1 MNVLGAAL
9 YRVCIALW
17 VGGMFAVGYMAAPM
31 LFARLPDRMLA
42 GDVAGTLFTAQSWV
56 AIACAAYVIL
66 YLISKQ
72 GRLALTTAVFRIVVV
87 MLLLTLIGHFGIQP
101 VLLQLKAEA
110 MPLSVMAS
118 PLRDQFALWHG
129 ASSLLFV
136 AESLLGLWLV
146 AWQDRPLRS
155 AR

>member
-1 MNVLGAAL
+1 MSLPGAAL

-42 GDVAGTLFTAQSWV
+42 GDVAGSLFTVQSWV
-56 AIACAAYVIL
+56 AMACAAYVLL
-66 YLISKQ
+66 YLVGKQ
-72 GRLALTTAVFRIVVV
+72 GRPVVNSAVFRIAAI
-87 MLLLTLIGHFGIQP
+87 MLLFTLIGHFGIQP
-101 VLLQLKAEA
+101 VLLRLKAEA

-136 AESLLGLWLV
+136 VESLLGLWLV
-146 AWQDRPLRS
+146 AWQDRPFR
-155 AR
+155 

>member
-1 MNVLGAAL
+1 MSFPGAAL

-42 GDVAGTLFTAQSWV
+42 GDVAGSLFTVQSWV
-56 AIACAAYVIL
+56 AMACAVYVLL
-66 YLISKQ
+66 YLVGKQ
-72 GRLALTTAVFRIVVV
+72 GRPVVNSAVFRIAAL

-146 AWQDRPLRS
+146 AWQDRPFR
-155 AR
+155 